1 MFQHFKFLLI
11 CTPLLA
17 FACKSSKD
25 VSLPTTNSYTK
36 SELLLSEILE
46 PIPNYREQIIHIKG
60 RGRAIISESGN
71 SERFNINFESDTTL
85 SLLTIK
91 NRLGIEG
98 GAMLVDSDSILMY
111 FKLDNLAQKV
121 SIRDGRLSSLNEL
134 SSINLIDLL
143 HFNVS
148 KKVVVEAYEA
158 SDHFLLR
165 LNTDGGVKIEK
176 QSMLVKE
183 VSQPL
188 SSGLPY
194 SKIIY
199 ENYGELNGYRLP
211 RKITIF
217 SSNNNSKIVFQIRE
231 LSLNQHS
238 NKLTLEI
245 PPDIIIER
253 L

>member
-1 MFQHFKFLLI
+1 MLQHFKFLLFCI
-11 CTPLLA
+11 LILV
-17 FACKSSKD
+17 FACKSSENI
-25 VSLPTTNSYTK
+25 SHSTSHTYTK
-36 SELLLSEILE
+36 LELPLSEILE
-46 PIPNYREQIIHIKG
+46 SIPNYREQINHIKG
-60 RGRAIISESGN
+60 RGRAIISEFGN
-71 SERFNINFESDTTL
+71 NERFNINFESDTTL

-111 FKLDNLAQKV
+111 YKLDKLAQKV
-121 SIRDGRLSSLNEL
+121 SINDGRLSSLNEL

-143 HFNVS
+143 HFKVS
-148 KKVVVEAYEA
+148 KKTVVEVYDA

-165 LNTDGGVKIEK
+165 LNTDGGLKIEK
-176 QSMLVKE
+176 KSMLVKE

-199 ENYGELNGYRLP
+199 ENYGDLNGYRLP

-217 SSNNNSKIVFQIRE
+217 SANYNSKVVFQIHE
-231 LSLNQHS
+231 
-238 NKLTLEI
+238 LTLNENLNNITLDI
-245 PPDIIIER
+245 PSDIIIER